1 MPNVDYTPP
10 PANALPEANP
20 EYCALLRAELDAIY
34 ERDLAE
40 LRRAIDEQRAAAKN
54 EQTEK

>member
-1 MPNVDYTPP
+1 MDYQPP

-34 ERDLAE
+34 EAGLAE
-40 LRRAIDEQRAAAKN
+40 LRRGIDEQRAAAQNK
-54 EQTEK
+54 QTGK